1 MKKLIPAQIALRKV
15 AKSKNIEALKYF
27 FKTGPGEYG
36 EGDEFIG
43 VSVPTNRHVALK
55 FLAIS
60 DKDLAHLLHSPIHE
74 DRALALHILVEKY
87 RKTKDLK
94 TRKALV
100 NFYLKYRKFVNNWD
114 LVDMSCYKIL
124 GHYCNLIK
132 DHNLLIKL
140 SNSKAHWDKRIAMVG
155 TMALIREHDLDL
167 TFQFAEKFLNEKED
181 LMHKASGWLL
191 REAGKKDKKRLLK
204 FIECFGKKMPR
215 TMLRYS
221 IEKLDPAHRQKI
233 LLATKNN

>member
-15 AKSKNIEALKYF
+15 AKAKNVEALKYF

-55 FLAIS
+55 FLDIS
-60 DKDLAHLLHSPIHE
+60 DKDLSLLLHSPVHE
-74 DRALALHILVEKY
+74 DRALGLHILTEKY

-100 NFYLKYRKFVNNWD
+100 NFYIKHRKFVNNWD

-132 DHNLLIKL
+132 DHSLLIKL
-140 SNSKAHWDKRIAMVG
+140 SNSKVHWDKRIAMVG

-167 TFQFAEKFLNEKED
+167 TFQFAERFLNEKED

-204 FIECFGKKMPR
+204 FIERFGKRMPR
-215 TMLRYS
+215 TMLRYA
-221 IEKLDPAHRQKI
+221 IEKLAPDHRKEI
-233 LLATKNN
+233 LLKTK

>member
-1 MKKLIPAQIALRKV
+1 MKKINPAQIALRKV
-15 AKSKNIEALKYF
+15 ANPKRIDALKYF
-27 FKTGPGEYG
+27 FKTDPGEYG

-43 VSVPTNRHVALK
+43 VTVPATRHVALK

-60 DKDLAHLLHSPIHE
+60 DKDLSQLLQSPVHE
-74 DRALALHILVEKY
+74 DRALGLHILVEKY

-94 TRKALV
+94 TRKVLV
-100 NFYLKYRKFVNNWD
+100 SFYLKHRKFVNNWD

-124 GHYCNLIK
+124 GHYCHLIK
-132 DHNLLIKL
+132 DHSLLIKL
-140 SNSKAHWDKRIAMVG
+140 SNSKTHWDKRIAMVG

-191 REAGKKDKKRLLK
+191 REAGKKDTKRLLK
-204 FIECFGKKMPR
+204 FIERFGKKMPR

-221 IEKLDPAHRQKI
+221 IEKLAPAHRKKI
-233 LLATKNN
+233 LTTTKLP